1 MKTIIKKILF
11 IGLIIFL
18 LIQLYQPA
26 RNISFEQDITGNFT
40 KVYNVPKN
48 IETILRNSCSDCHS
62 NNTNYPWYSYIQPAR
77 FFMESHIKEG
87 KENLNFN
94 EFGNYSSRKQKNKLD
109 RMIKEIKSDEMP
121 LSSYTLLHKN
131 VILSSTQKTEVLNW
145 INKTIDSVSTQN

>member
-1 MKTIIKKILF
+1 MKIIIKKILF

-48 IETILRNSCSDCHS
+48 IETILRTSCYDCHS

-77 FFMESHIKEG
+77 FFMESHIKKG

-121 LSSYTLLHKN
+121 LSSYTLIHKN
-131 VILSSTQKTEVLNW
+131 AILTSTQKTEVLNW
-145 INKTIDSVSTQN
+145 MNKTIDSVSTQN